1 MTESQYQASEPT
13 EHAEDEPNGQP
24 SPKLP
29 NAASGLTCPE
39 CHGSLWEL
47 KNGNNGLRYECRV
60 GHTYSP
66 DALLGDQG
74 EAVEAALWSAIN
86 SLQERA
92 ATFRR
97 LSTSSNPLNAK
108 FDERAELTERHAGAL
123 LDLLRRLISDG
134 EVG

>member
-1 MTESQYQASEPT
+1 MDTSDREETPPTVHAADEPT
-13 EHAEDEPNGQP
+13 PQF

-47 KNGNNGLRYECRV
+47 KDGKSFRYECRV

-66 DALLGDQG
+66 DALLSEQGD
-74 EAVEAALWSAIN
+74 AVEAALWAAVN
-86 SLQERA
+86 SLQERE

-97 LSTSSNPLNAK
+97 LQANTRPEYA
-108 FDERAELTERHAGAL
+108 ERAEVTERHAATL
-123 LDLLRRLISDG
+123 MDLLRRLIDDYDIG
-134 EVG
+134 

>member
-1 MTESQYQASEPT
+1 MDTPDREETAPT
-13 EHAEDEPNGQP
+13 EHAADEPDRHF

-47 KNGNNGLRYECRV
+47 KDGKSFRYECRV
-60 GHTYSP
+60 GHTYGP
-66 DALLGDQG
+66 DALLSEQG

-97 LSTSSNPLNAK
+97 LQTNVSTGTLSAYA
-108 FDERAELTERHAGAL
+108 ERAELTERHAATL
-123 LDLLRRLISDG
+123 LDLLRRLIDDYDIG
-134 EVG
+134 